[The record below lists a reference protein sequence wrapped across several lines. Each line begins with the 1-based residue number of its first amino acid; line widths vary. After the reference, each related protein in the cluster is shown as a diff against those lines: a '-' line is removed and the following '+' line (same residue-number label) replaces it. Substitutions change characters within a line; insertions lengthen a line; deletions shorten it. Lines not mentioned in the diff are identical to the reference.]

1 MDLIE
6 ELLQEAEEDER
17 KLHLAHIDLMLSE
30 MRKLEIAIADN
41 FSQSEE
47 EKKIIDEWAITKNV
61 KLQEKADRIA
71 NLLKL
76 FMESQEAEV
85 KTIDLPN
92 GKLTRRKGQDKI
104 VIVDMEAFLQ
114 NANKSMFTLQP
125 EMVKPNLT
133 KIKAFYKMTLKVP
146 LGTKLIEGEEKFNIK
161 LNGASSK
168 EATPHKKEIEENGTK
183 ETRVGVEQTDE
194 YRDAV

>member
-30 MRKLEIAIADN
+30 MRKLETAIADN

-71 NLLKL
+71 SLLKL

-104 VIVDMEAFLQ
+104 VIVDMETFLK

-161 LNGASSK
+161 I
-168 EATPHKKEIEENGTK
+168 KEIEENGK
-183 ETRVGVEQTDE
+183 EETRVGVKQTNE

>member
-1 MDLIE
+1 MSDLIE
-6 ELLQEAEEDER
+6 ELLREAEEDER

-30 MRKLEIAIADN
+30 MRRLESEIASN

-61 KLQEKADRIA
+61 KLQEKADRISS
-71 NLLKL
+71 LLRL
-76 FMESQEAEV
+76 FMESQDAEV

-133 KIKAFYKMTLKVP
+133 KIKAFYKMTQKVP
-146 LGTKLIEGEEKFNIK
+146 LGTELIEGEEKFNIK
-161 LNGASSK
+161 LGASSK
-168 EATPHKKEIEENGTK
+168 ETTPHTWEDKNGKEEVRTGI
-183 ETRVGVEQTDE
+183 EQTNE